1 MIYSSTLVRIAD
13 LRDSYNLRVL
23 QEARF
28 HMNKFLFKETFL
40 ALQSVSIFANWA
52 TKCPY

>member
-13 LRDSYNLRVL
+13 LHDSHNLRVL

-28 HMNKFLFKETFL
+28 EMNKFLFKETFL
-40 ALQSVSIFANWA
+40 ALQSVSIFTNWA

>member
-13 LRDSYNLRVL
+13 LRDLRVL

-28 HMNKFLFKETFL
+28 DMNKCLFKETFL
-40 ALQSVSIFANWA
+40 ALQSVSIFVNWA